1 MDNND
6 NWDIMDYQGKSR
18 KQVADSEF
26 FAAVGIVGI
35 ILIIAGLVVYN
46 ALI

>member
-1 MDNND
+1 MKNND

-26 FAAVGIVGI
+26 FAAVGIVSV